1 MALNDALVAT
11 VTRVAK
17 KLGITHLAFT
27 TSRYSPFSIRVIC
40 DIFKK
45 MNDLIRITQK

>member
-1 MALNDALVAT
+1 MALDDALVAT

-17 KLGITHLAFT
+17 KKLGITHFAFT
-27 TSRYSPFSIRVIC
+27 KSRHSPFSIRVIC

-45 MNDLIRITQK
+45 